1 MKSCDVLIFGC
12 GYLGIPVARSM
23 LHRGHRV
30 VAVTRSPTRARFLET
45 LGLIPFIGDWLD
57 ARSLHGIPV
66 AQHTLVAV
74 GFDRQGSRSQRD
86 VYVEGLRNA
95 LGVLNPD
102 TKLVYCSSTG
112 VYHQFDGVWV
122 DESSPCRPTREGG
135 KAHLEAEELLWRLR
149 PDQATVVLRLAG
161 LYGPGRAPRSREVV
175 AGLPVPANPDGWLN
189 LIHQHDAA
197 ATVIAAWNH
206 PHPER
211 LYVVSD
217 GYPTLRRGYY
227 EELARIL
234 RAPPPTFQLP
244 DEATMKGTRAST
256 DKRIWSRRCRRD
268 LLPEPLFPSYRSGL
282 RDCFKKQP

>member
-122 DESSPCRPTREGG
+122 DESSPCRPTREG
-135 KAHLEAEELLWRLR
+135 
-149 PDQATVVLRLAG
+149 
-161 LYGPGRAPRSREVV
+161 
-175 AGLPVPANPDGWLN
+175 
-189 LIHQHDAA
+189 
-197 ATVIAAWNH
+197 
-206 PHPER
+206 ER
-211 LYVVSD
+211 RISKPKSCCGAFAQIKPPSCCDL
-217 GYPTLRRGYY
+217 RGYMDQDV
-227 EELARIL
+227 R
-234 RAPPPTFQLP
+234 RAVEKWWQGF
-244 DEATMKGTRAST
+244 
-256 DKRIWSRRCRRD
+256 RCRQIPTD
-268 LLPEPLFPSYRSGL
+268 G
-282 RDCFKKQP
+282 